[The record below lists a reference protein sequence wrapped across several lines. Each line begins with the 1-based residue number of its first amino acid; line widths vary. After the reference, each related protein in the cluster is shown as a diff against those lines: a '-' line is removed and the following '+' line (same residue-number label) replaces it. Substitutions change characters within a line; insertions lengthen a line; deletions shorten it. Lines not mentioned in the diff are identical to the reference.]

1 MDTFDLTIRGGRVAT
16 AGSLT
21 ACDIG
26 IRDGRIVALAERL
39 EAGTRDIDASG
50 RFVLP
55 GGVDAHC
62 HFDQPTGDGSRMAD
76 DFLTG
81 TRSALFGGTTTII
94 PFAAQVR
101 GQSLRAAVD
110 DYHARASGKAMID
123 YAFHL
128 IVTDPTPD
136 VLGRELP
143 ELIAEGYTSFKIYM
157 TYDDLKLSDRQILD
171 VLSVARDHGAMIM
184 VHAENADCIAWLT
197 DRLEAE
203 GKTAPI
209 FHAASRPKVIEREAT
224 HRAISFSELVD
235 VPILIVHVSGAD
247 AMEEIRRAQA
257 RGLRLHAET
266 CPQYLFLTEDDL
278 GRPGFEGA
286 KCICS
291 PPPRGAANQDAIWQ
305 GLSTGVFAIVS
316 SDHAPFRYDD
326 AQGKKLGG
334 EDASF
339 SRVPNGIPGV
349 ETRLPLLFS
358 GVADG
363 RIDLDRFVDLTAT
376 NPAKMYGLHPRK
388 GVIAIGSDADLVVW
402 DAEKPVTITNGDL
415 HHAVDYTPYEGIT
428 VPAWPR
434 IVIAAGEIVADLG
447 VLHAAP
453 GRGRFL
459 PCDRPSPA
467 RPIGRAPKSGLFRAD
482 AL

>member
-1 MDTFDLTIRGGRVAT
+1 MQDFDLTIRGGRVAT
-16 AGSLT
+16 AGSLV
-21 ACDIG
+21 ACDLG
-26 IRDGRIVALAERL
+26 IRDGRIVAIADRLAPG
-39 EAGTRDIDASG
+39 ARDIDATG
-50 RFVLP
+50 RLVLP
-55 GGVDAHC
+55 GGVDGHC

-76 DFLTG
+76 DFLSG

-101 GQSLRAAVD
+101 GESLRAAVD
-110 DYHARASGKAMID
+110 DYHARADGKAIVD

-136 VLGRELP
+136 VLERELP
-143 ELIAEGYTSFKIYM
+143 ALIAEGYTSFKIYM

-171 VLSVARDHGAMIM
+171 VLSVARDHGAMVM

-203 GKTAPI
+203 GKTAPL

-235 VPILIVHVSGAD
+235 VPILVVHVSGAD

-257 RGLRLHAET
+257 RGLSLYAET
-266 CPQYLFLTEDDL
+266 CPQYLFLSADDL
-278 GRPGFEGA
+278 AAPGFEGA

-291 PPPRGAANQDAIWQ
+291 PPPREAANQEAIWA
-305 GLSTGVFAIVS
+305 GVADGVFDVVS

-326 AQGKKLGG
+326 PAGKKLKG

-339 SRVPNGIPGV
+339 RWVPNGIPGV

-358 GVADG
+358 GVVDG
-363 RIDLDRFVDLTAT
+363 RLDLDRFVELTAT
-376 NPAKMYGLHPRK
+376 NPARMYGLYPRK
-388 GVIAIGSDADLVVW
+388 GVIAVGSDADVVLW
-402 DAEKPVTITNGDL
+402 NADAPRTIANAEL
-415 HHAVDYTPYEGIT
+415 HHDCDYTPYEGIE
-428 VPAWPR
+428 VPAWPET
-434 IVIAAGEIVADLG
+434 VIARGEVVAEKGKLTG
-447 VLHAAP
+447 TA
-453 GRGRFL
+453 GRGVFL
-459 PCDRPSPA
+459 PCERPAPA
-467 RPIGRAPKSGLFRAD
+467 RPKAMRRRTFGFRAE
-482 AL
+482 